1 MERNDIP
8 KALYEDMKKV
18 EKIRVVVEPW
28 IDANDKRAP
37 LKVRLPGTKLAMS
50 HNLSRTTSQLK
61 NIAEGLCSRCYIFPT
76 KRTTRDILRR
86 IESANERL
94 HVTHEI
100 DDEYKFLTIVTSVTS
115 I

>member
-8 KALYEDMKKV
+8 EALYEDMKKV
-18 EKIRVVVEPW
+18 EKIRVAVEPW
-28 IDANDKRAP
+28 IDADNK
-37 LKVRLPGTKLAMS
+37 LKVRLPGTNLVMS
-50 HNLSRTTSQLK
+50 HNPSRTTSQLE

-76 KRTTRDILRR
+76 KKTTRDILRR

-115 I
+115 S

>member
-8 KALYEDMKKV
+8 EALYEDMKKV

-28 IDANDKRAP
+28 IDADDK
-37 LKVRLPGTKLAMS
+37 LKVKLPDTNLVMS
-50 HNLSRTTSQLK
+50 HNPSRTTSQLE

-76 KRTTRDILRR
+76 KKTTRDILKR

-94 HVTHEI
+94 HVTHEV

-115 I
+115 S

>member
-28 IDANDKRAP
+28 VDADGK
-37 LKVRLPGTKLAMS
+37 LKVRLPGTNLVVI
-50 HNLSRTTSQLK
+50 HNPSRTASQLK
-61 NIAEGLCSRCYIFPT
+61 DIDEGLCSRCYIFPT
-76 KRTTRDILRR
+76 KGRTPNLLKK

-94 HVTHEI
+94 HVTYEI
-100 DDEYKFLTIVTSVTS
+100 DDEYKFLTIIIFPS
-115 I
+115 

>member
-1 MERNDIP
+1 MERKDIP
-8 KALYEDMKKV
+8 EALYEDMKKV

-28 IDANDKRAP
+28 IDADDK
-37 LKVRLPGTKLAMS
+37 LKVKLPDTNLVMS
-50 HNLSRTTSQLK
+50 HNPSRTTSQLE
-61 NIAEGLCSRCYIFPT
+61 NIAEGLCSRCYIFST
-76 KRTTRDILRR
+76 KKTTRDILKR

-115 I
+115 S